1 MKRLTS
7 LVLLL
12 VLTTTAAWG
21 ETQSVEFAGSTFQP
35 QIFKFDG
42 RTFFKAD
49 DPEVQSLLGRANIT
63 AQWSSSG
70 QTLFAFA
77 PGRESYFSVGSKTA
91 TVNKK
96 EVAAPGLLIE
106 RSGQRYIEPQA
117 LFFAMASKS
126 AKTAQGYA
134 LYPVITEVTMSDT
147 GYLLRSASKARPKV
161 VKEGEV
167 TVLQLRDFAWDGQK
181 SDIVVSD
188 TRFSFSGGADVG
200 LPLEVTITP
209 PPYTIAQVGGST
221 LLNETKIDIL
231 PNFPGG
237 EAASQV
243 KLQDLEVQT
252 SGGDSMLVFNFDRG
266 TKMHYLN
273 DEAAGYLHVFIP
285 KGEAAIRSFKDSK
298 WPGLEISEWNT
309 SLYPV
314 LQVSIPKSKND
325 GMELVQV
332 KGSTKSLGILRGNRS
347 RFKELAYSG
356 NIETPG
362 FFDVKGTIV
371 IDPGHGGSD
380 PGCHSKHHG
389 TREADITLK
398 ISKHLAEILRAQ
410 GWKVVMTRETDRDV
424 TYPGSPD
431 RMELEARS
439 EIANKIGADL
449 FVSIHCNASV
459 GSHHRGSSIH
469 WWKTEDYEL
478 AQSLEYVLGP
488 TIGFAQKGLIR
499 NRFVV
504 LRHAKMPSVLVETA
518 FLSNPI
524 EGGMLSDSNMQKV
537 IAKQL
542 AGGLA
547 SYMRGAYASRK
558 LKRVD

>member
-1 MKRLTS
+1 MKKIIS

-21 ETQSVEFAGSTFQP
+21 DTQDVEFAGSTFQP
-35 QIFKFDG
+35 ETFQFDG

-77 PGRESYFSVGSKTA
+77 PGRESYFVVGSSTA
-91 TVNKK
+91 TVNKQ
-96 EVAAPGLLIE
+96 EITAPGLLIE
-106 RSGQRYIEPQA
+106 RAGERYIEPSA
-117 LFFAMASKS
+117 LFYAMASKS
-126 AKTAQGYA
+126 AETSTGYV
-134 LYPVITEVTMSDT
+134 LYPVITEVSMSDT

-161 VKEGEV
+161 VKEGEI
-167 TVLQLRDFAWDGQK
+167 TILKIKGFAWDGQ
-181 SDIVVSD
+181 SSEVIVSD
-188 TRFSFSGGADVG
+188 TRFSFSGGADEG
-200 LPLEVTITP
+200 SALEVTITP
-209 PPYTIAQVGGST
+209 PPYTIAQMAGST

-231 PNFPGG
+231 PDFPGG
-237 EAASQV
+237 EFASPV
-243 KLQDLEVQT
+243 TLQDLEVQS
-252 SGGDSMLVFNFDRG
+252 SGGDSMLVFNFDAG
-266 TKMHYLN
+266 AQMHYLN
-273 DEAAGYLHVFIP
+273 DEAAGLLHVFIP
-285 KGEAAIRSFKDSK
+285 KGEAGIESFSDSQ
-298 WPGLEISEWNT
+298 WPGLEISQWNT
-309 SLYPV
+309 ALYPV
-314 LQVSIPKSKND
+314 LQVTIPNSNKD

-332 KGSTKSLGILRGNRS
+332 KGEGKKLGILRGNRS
-347 RFKELAYSG
+347 QFKPLAYSG
-356 NIETPG
+356 SIETPG
-362 FFDVKGTIV
+362 LLNIKGTIV
-371 IDPGHGGSD
+371 LDPGHGGSD
-380 PGCHSKHHG
+380 PGCRSKHHG

-398 ISKHLAEILRAQ
+398 ISKHLAKILRAQ
-410 GWKVVMTRETDRDV
+410 GWNVVMTRETDRDV

-439 EIANKIGADL
+439 GIANKIGADL

-478 AQSLEYVLGP
+478 AQSLEFVLGP

-524 EGGMLSDSNMQKV
+524 EGGMLSDSKTQKV

-547 SYMRGAYASRK
+547 SYMRGSYASRK
-558 LKRVD
+558 HKRAD